1 MLRMANV
8 SSPRSGNNWVRGVLS
23 AALELEP
30 LAVHD
35 FAEVGELPSG
45 CAFSGPLVSRTAYQ
59 RFLSENNFPP
69 LVLARHPLDILLL
82 ALHFA
87 RHEPQ
92 TRQWLL
98 GNCEIADELSQ
109 ADSSSE
115 IFR

>member
-1 MLRMANV
+1 MLRVTNV

-69 LVLARHPLDILLL
+69 AGFSSTPPRHPAVGA
-82 ALHFA
+82 ALRPSRA
-87 RHEPQ
+87 ANQ
-92 TRQWLL
+92 TMVTRKLR
-98 GNCEIADELSQ
+98 NC
-109 ADSSSE
+109 
-115 IFR
+115 R